1 MHRIDEHVSDAF
13 NLWRHAFIY
22 NFVILIEKMYSETI
36 LIEEMYSEKIL
47 IEKMYSETILIEEM
61 YSEKNLIEEMYS
73 EKILIRCIPRKF
85 MNTCGGEGGGGYFCI
100 PWRRQTT
107 FTCY

>member
-1 MHRIDEHVSDAF
+1 MHRIDEHVSDTF

-47 IEKMYSETILIEEM
+47 IEKMYSEKVYEYML
-61 YSEKNLIEEMYS
+61 
-73 EKILIRCIPRKF
+73 
-85 MNTCGGEGGGGYFCI
+85 GEGGGDIFAFPEGD
-100 PWRRQTT
+100 RRLLPVIKKIIKLYV
-107 FTCY
+107 FI

>member
-1 MHRIDEHVSDAF
+1 MHRIDEHVSDTF

-47 IEKMYSETILIEEM
+47 IEKMYSEKVYEYM
-61 YSEKNLIEEMYS
+61 W
-73 EKILIRCIPRKF
+73 
-85 MNTCGGEGGGGYFCI
+85 GGGGGGIFLHSLKETDDFYLLLKK
-100 PWRRQTT
+100 
-107 FTCY
+107 